1 MIAVGAAGT
10 AKAVFDNLAALDAL
24 FPQPVV
30 YNNLTL
36 SPAADTALL
45 VYVTVSI
52 LEFTFPESI
61 VPDPM
66 NKLPSNDHTYPKA
79 PVGNAGAV

>member
-10 AKAVFDNLAALDAL
+10 DKAVFDNLAALDTL

-30 YNNLTL
+30 YNNFTL
-36 SPAADTALL
+36 SPTADAALL
-45 VYVTVSI
+45 VYVTVST

-61 VPDPM
+61 VPELLY
-66 NKLPSNDHTYPKA
+66 KLPWNDHT
-79 PVGNAGAV
+79 